1 MDSILLNTSA
11 QHVWNI
17 CAGVSFGLV
26 ALMIIFI
33 VIFIR
38 RRGNEDAL
46 SIGIIIFGACLMFA
60 PIGAVWSIE
69 HNHSNADAVS
79 SAYGVTIVDS
89 AGNQEALADLRWA
102 NAASFTVDVVRND
115 NGEPET
121 LRMTISNDRRLHV
134 FRNTDEKSH
143 SDWKLVKPTRVAG
156 LTVGSGDSD

>member
-1 MDSILLNTSA
+1 MDSVLLNTSA

-17 CAGVSFGLV
+17 YAGVCFGLV

-33 VIFIR
+33 VISMR
-38 RRGNEDAL
+38 KRGNADAFI
-46 SIGIIIFGACLMFA
+46 IGIIIFAACLMFA
-60 PIGAVWSIE
+60 LIGAVWSTE

-89 AGNQEALADLRWA
+89 AGNQEALTDLRSA
-102 NAASFTVDVVRND
+102 NVASFTVDVVRND
-115 NGEPET
+115 NGESET
-121 LRMTISNDRRLHV
+121 LRMTISNDRRLRV

-143 SDWKLVKPTRVAG
+143 GDWKLVKPTRVAG